1 MLSATPLG
9 NPDLLELSLVNARVA
24 EPVLLLLLLLLLAED
39 LELQEQL
46 LLL

>member
-24 EPVLLLLLLLLLAED
+24 EPVLLLLLLLLAED

>member
-1 MLSATPLG
+1 MLTATPLG

-24 EPVLLLLLLLLLAED
+24 EPVLLLLLLLLAED